1 MMNVRLEEEMRY
13 GERLKGTGTVEELL
27 RNAFASIFIK
37 IKNVI
42 DSKLV
47 YNTRYVRSCPLPS
60 FIVYR

>member
-1 MMNVRLEEEMRY
+1 MNVRLEEEMRY

-27 RNAFASIFIK
+27 RNDFASIFIK